1 MASKSTKAANKKA
14 SASSK
19 TGYLCSKLKK
29 ARTKQRITLR
39 DLASRVGVGAGFINR
54 IETGIKRPTPSLLL
68 RMLAE
73 LGFGEL
79 EFQKIL
85 NEQSND
91 KFAEQFVATVFEREG
106 FKVITQDGIKIA
118 IGGGWN
124 ITLNAQLQNISKE
137 HQP

>member
-14 SASSK
+14 SAGQSK
-19 TGYLCSKLKK
+19 NLCSKLKE

-54 IETGIKRPTPSLLL
+54 IETGTKHPTPSLLL

-73 LGFGEL
+73 LGFGES
-79 EFQKIL
+79 EFQKML
-85 NEQSND
+85 NVDSSED
-91 KFAEQFVATVFEREG
+91 KFAEQFVATVFERQG
-106 FKVITQDGIKIA
+106 FKVITKDFECGVKIA

-124 ITLNAQLQNISKE
+124 ITLNAQLQHKSV
-137 HQP
+137 